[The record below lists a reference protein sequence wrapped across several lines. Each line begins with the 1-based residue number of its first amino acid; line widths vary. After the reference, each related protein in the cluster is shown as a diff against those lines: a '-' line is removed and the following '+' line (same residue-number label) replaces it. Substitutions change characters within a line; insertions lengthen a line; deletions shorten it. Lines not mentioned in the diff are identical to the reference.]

1 MRHLG
6 LDTKPLGKSEE
17 GFGGGDDP
25 TSREKS
31 PVLFAVKKQ
40 KMELSK
46 ALLKKMSSFDA
57 VNVV

>member
-1 MRHLG
+1 MRRLG

-31 PVLFAVKKQ
+31 PVLFAVKI
-40 KMELSK
+40 
-46 ALLKKMSSFDA
+46 
-57 VNVV
+57 